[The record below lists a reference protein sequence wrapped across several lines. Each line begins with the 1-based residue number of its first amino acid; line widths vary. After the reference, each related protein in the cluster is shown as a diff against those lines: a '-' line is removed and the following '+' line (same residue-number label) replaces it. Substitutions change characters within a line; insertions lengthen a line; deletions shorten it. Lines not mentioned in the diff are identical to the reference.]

1 MSLKILLGLLAM
13 GDCWQLR
20 GDRSRSEEFNRSSS
34 AEAMLSA
41 VISLTLLLLFSGV
54 CLLRGTAKLSS
65 SLSELAG
72 WPIGVR
78 LPPFTLIKPAAGEL
92 CRCGVLL
99 L

>member
-1 MSLKILLGLLAM
+1 MSMKILLGLLAT

-34 AEAMLSA
+34 TEAMLSA
-41 VISLTLLLLFSGV
+41 AISPTLLLFSGV

-72 WPIGVR
+72 CPIGVR
-78 LPPFTLIKPAAGEL
+78 LPPFTLIKLAAGEL
-92 CRCGVLL
+92 CRCVVLL